1 METISNIILTMLQ
14 IGINITGWVG
24 CFQMESHPASK
35 YALGMIL
42 TGLSCIA
49 CFAYLGIWN
58 PPIARFGLNEGVTY
72 TLLSGFV
79 LVIIVRR
86 TPPKTGKKP

>member
-1 METISNIILTMLQ
+1 METILNIILTILQ

-24 CFQMESHPASK
+24 CFQMKSPAASR

-58 PPIARFGLNEGVTY
+58 PPIARFGLNEGITY
-72 TLLSGFV
+72 TFLSGFV
-79 LVIIVRR
+79 LLIIVRR
-86 TPPKTGKKP
+86 IPPKTDKKP

>member
-1 METISNIILTMLQ
+1 
-14 IGINITGWVG
+14 
-24 CFQMESHPASK
+24 MESHPTAK
-35 YALGMIL
+35 YVLGMIL

-58 PPIARFGLNEGVTY
+58 PPITRFGLNEGITY

-79 LVIIVRR
+79 LLIIVRR
-86 TPPKTGKKP
+86 IPPKTGKKP